1 MNSNSGFRIAPFGRG
16 GNVKFLIKVLCCAFA
31 LLLLVTASV
40 AAADTLSG
48 ISAENFFLL
57 NPEKTAGHVWQQSR
71 FAQAD
76 INKTAAVSKSSEK
89 GPTGY
94 TTAQIN
100 EMTNNPL
107 GELWMLW
114 MQNDS
119 VWLDGDALDKL
130 GEHSKRFNTVT
141 LEPILPLQLTK
152 EWKLIFRPVIPI
164 ASYDVP
170 DSVSLGPPSH
180 IGGLPSVDADW
191 DRKTGLGDIVLW
203 NALAKNE
210 WTKPPSIFGF
220 GPTFMLPTATDDDLG
235 TEKWS
240 AGPMGL
246 AFHVGPPGGFIFGS
260 VVQHWW
266 SFAGSDNRKDVN
278 MTNIQYVA
286 YYRYSASTNIGF
298 GPNIVANW
306 ENGSDDVWSIPVGG
320 GFNTT
325 VWIGPA
331 PVKVG
336 MEFYYYVEKPDE
348 FGPEWQLRMTFTPI
362 MPKPAW
368 SKKPLFGF

>member
-57 NPEKTAGHVWQQSR
+57 NPEKKAGHVWQQSR

-191 DRKTGLGDIVLW
+191 EGKPVWVTLCFETLWPKMSGQSRRVFLVSDRPSCCPQPRMMIWVP
-203 NALAKNE
+203 KNGA
-210 WTKPPSIFGF
+210 P
-220 GPTFMLPTATDDDLG
+220 GP
-235 TEKWS
+235 W
-240 AGPMGL
+240 
-246 AFHVGPPGGFIFGS
+246 V
-260 VVQHWW
+260 
-266 SFAGSDNRKDVN
+266 
-278 MTNIQYVA
+278 
-286 YYRYSASTNIGF
+286 
-298 GPNIVANW
+298 
-306 ENGSDDVWSIPVGG
+306 
-320 GFNTT
+320 
-325 VWIGPA
+325 
-331 PVKVG
+331 
-336 MEFYYYVEKPDE
+336 
-348 FGPEWQLRMTFTPI
+348 
-362 MPKPAW
+362 
-368 SKKPLFGF
+368 